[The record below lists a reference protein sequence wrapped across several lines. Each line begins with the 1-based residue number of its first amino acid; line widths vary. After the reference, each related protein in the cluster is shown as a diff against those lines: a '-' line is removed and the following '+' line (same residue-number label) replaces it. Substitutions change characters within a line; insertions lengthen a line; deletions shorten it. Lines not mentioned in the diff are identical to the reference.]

1 MKKSKKLNSPASGG
15 KTNFKKSKKL
25 INKDMLIAQLAD
37 QYPALVDVLI
47 EDYGFHCIGC
57 GMSGIESLEQGAAVH
72 GMTNKEIKT
81 MVENLNELANN

>member
-1 MKKSKKLNSPASGG
+1 MIN
-15 KTNFKKSKKL
+15 KKL
-25 INKDMLIAQLAD
+25 ITKDMLIAQLAE

-57 GMSGIESLEQGAAVH
+57 GMSAIESLEQGASVH

-81 MVENLNELANN
+81 MVDNLNELVNAEK